1 MDETTRYTRH
11 SSSRKADWPRRW
23 AHLLETTTKL
33 RRKGAPLAELESTA
47 NPQPGEAAL
56 GSARFPACGFWR
68 LSYLFSASVV
78 FVAQTASLLYRR
90 MPSCRTAPWAGRR
103 NTAKALPICNRRY
116 GRLAICATLNR
127 YRDPALRVTC
137 AKFITRA
144 GAPRSARPV
153 VNRYAAEG
161 RAFMPGFVRFAD
173 TICKKGTNPLPIMPS
188 RAAIPFW
195 HLRCSRRSRNRR
207 VPVRSLWLATTALH
221 GVMSSLP
228 VQGSGRVCD
237 AC

>member
-90 MPSCRTAPWAGRR
+90 MPSCRTAPWPGRR

-127 YRDPALRVTC
+127 DGALRC
-137 AKFITRA
+137 
-144 GAPRSARPV
+144 
-153 VNRYAAEG
+153 EG
-161 RAFMPGFVRFAD
+161 RRTGVHARWRWNAKHIRKPPEPARW
-173 TICKKGTNPLPIMPS
+173 K
-188 RAAIPFW
+188 
-195 HLRCSRRSRNRR
+195 
-207 VPVRSLWLATTALH
+207 AT
-221 GVMSSLP
+221 
-228 VQGSGRVCD
+228 
-237 AC
+237 